1 MKIPRFIGDL
11 PVVILRGPAR
21 GCWWTLYP
29 STSYWRLG
37 GHEARVDAVLR
48 DLGDLTGKTAWDCG
62 AHFGIYA
69 LRFALAVGPQGQVAA
84 FEPDPVSF
92 RKLQRHIRLN
102 GLKNVVCLEAAASDG
117 SGEQV
122 MVVNQRLGSTTSHLP
137 YHGEVISADST
148 TVSVKRISADELVRE
163 GVIRCPDVIKLDV
176 EGHGGEVMQGA
187 IETLAQSKP
196 AILFAVHSPQE
207 LAGIKRVADRL
218 GYEVW
223 NYGVDPPHKA
233 HWGDCYHA
241 GPFLLTCRPCRHSNR
256 QRSNNLE

>member
-1 MKIPRFIGDL
+1 
-11 PVVILRGPAR
+11 
-21 GCWWTLYP
+21 
-29 STSYWRLG
+29 LG

-48 DLGDLTGKTAWDCG
+48 SIGDLTGKTAWDCG

-69 LRFALAVGPQGQVAA
+69 LRFALAVGSQGQVAA

-137 YHGEVISADST
+137 YPGEEISENT
-148 TVSVKRISADELVRE
+148 TTTSVKRISADELVRG

-176 EGHGGEVMQGA
+176 EGHGGEVLQGA
-187 IETLAQSKP
+187 INALNQSKP
-196 AILFAVHSPQE
+196 EIVFALHSPQE
-207 LAGIKRVADRL
+207 LAAIRAVADVIGYKLWDYRL
-218 GYEVW
+218 
-223 NYGVDPPHKA
+223 DPPRRIE
-233 HWGDCYHA
+233 WSDCPLG
-241 GPFLLTCRPCRHSNR
+241 GPFLLSC
-256 QRSNNLE
+256 